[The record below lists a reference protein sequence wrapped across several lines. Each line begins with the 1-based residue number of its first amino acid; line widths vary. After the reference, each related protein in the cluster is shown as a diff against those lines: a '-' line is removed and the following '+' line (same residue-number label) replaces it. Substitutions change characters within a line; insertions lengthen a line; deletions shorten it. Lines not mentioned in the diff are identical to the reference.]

1 VLIYPATQQKQ
12 RDLLDTVTRTFY
24 LVNADPKQAQTLIR
38 TIAKTRDIYVDD
50 RLNLLVV
57 RDTPQVMRLIERL
70 IANLDLPDPEVML
83 DLEVL
88 EVSSKD
94 VDQLGLSWPSTAS
107 YGVPDST
114 ASLTTSS
121 SLRWSVANPLALAT
135 LNATRGATNLL
146 ANPKIRA
153 RNREKAKI
161 LLGEKL
167 PVFTT
172 TTTANVGVSS
182 SVNYIDV
189 GLKLDIEPQVQLD
202 GDVTMKVA
210 LEVSS
215 VTDKTSRSDGS
226 LAYQVGTRQASTTL
240 RLRDGET
247 QVLAGLL
254 NDNESHSASGIPGLL
269 DIPILKHLF
278 GTITNSR
285 DKTEVVLLVTPHIIR
300 NIVQPVAASSFLPS
314 GTEAQPGAAPL
325 QLRQGEARSSGG
337 IRGNVGGPRMG
348 AMGNGRP
355 GAPAEAQRLSGP
367 DEVLPA
373 AVAERLLDAVALQL
387 RARLG
392 GASLVSRLTRAWPE
406 LNAPRELRP
415 GVWLVPR
422 PGRVQLTPLAGQG
435 GELRTSLLVE
445 AWPEVRHGD
454 RPAAPLPPVPTPLPG
469 AGPATGLHLA
479 LRGDLALDAA
489 AEQLGQRLVPA
500 LRRVNGRP
508 VRLHGVRLWGNGGE
522 AVLALT
528 FASPGL
534 AEVYLLA
541 RPVYDALRNEVVF
554 RDLAFLP
561 DSRRYL
567 ARTAPWLDHPG
578 LLAALGAEAR
588 LGFDPALAGAM
599 NGVRELHEVAG
610 RGLTLHGGLRQVRP
624 QALYFTEDR
633 LVALVLIEGRLALEA
648 TRR

>member
-1 VLIYPATQQKQ
+1 MTGVRFLSPHPHPVFAAVSAVVLALLLGACAARPQAPRNAPLAPLPLPPANAPLATALLPADASVISMPLAVDLEAVAAAAVRALPRPLLQ
-12 RDLLDTVTRTFY
+12 RQWRQPVPVRRRSLQASVAQDAGSCSVTGLDCLARQSVLTVAADTVASAEAESVEDWRLRR
-24 LVNADPKQAQTLIR
+24 LVLAMEGPRLVLQAQL
-38 TIAKTRDIYVDD
+38 DV
-50 RLNLLVV
+50 
-57 RDTPQVMRLIERL
+57 QV
-70 IANLDLPDPEVML
+70 
-83 DLEVL
+83 
-88 EVSSKD
+88 
-94 VDQLGLSWPSTAS
+94 
-107 YGVPDST
+107 
-114 ASLTTSS
+114 
-121 SLRWSVANPLALAT
+121 
-135 LNATRGATNLL
+135 ATRLPEGAQ
-146 ANPKIRA
+146 AAPGA
-153 RNREKAKI
+153 ACGGREKA
-161 LLGEKL
+161 
-167 PVFTT
+167 
-172 TTTANVGVSS
+172 AR
-182 SVNYIDV
+182 IDW
-189 GLKLDIEPQVQLD
+189 
-202 GDVTMKVA
+202 
-210 LEVSS
+210 
-215 VTDKTSRSDGS
+215 
-226 LAYQVGTRQASTTL
+226 RQAVYPAWGPTGAL
-240 RLRDGET
+240 
-247 QVLAGLL
+247 VLGLGP
-254 NDNESHSASGIPGLL
+254 ASW
-269 DIPILKHLF
+269 
-278 GTITNSR
+278 R
-285 DKTEVVLLVTPHIIR
+285 
-300 NIVQPVAASSFLPS
+300 
-314 GTEAQPGAAPL
+314 
-325 QLRQGEARSSGG
+325 
-337 IRGNVGGPRMG
+337 
-348 AMGNGRP
+348 GRP
-355 GAPAEAQRLSGP
+355 ACAGGGGP